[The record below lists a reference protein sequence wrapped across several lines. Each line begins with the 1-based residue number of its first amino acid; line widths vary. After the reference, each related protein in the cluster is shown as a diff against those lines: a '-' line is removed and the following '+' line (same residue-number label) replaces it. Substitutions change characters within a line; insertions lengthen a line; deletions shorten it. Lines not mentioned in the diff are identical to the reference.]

1 MQENVNFGKEMA
13 RLKEQLKEK
22 INWNQVDLVM
32 VGCYF
37 CFVIKRE
44 YVLINVFKGQK
55 TRQFHRKSNWKPMEE
70 FSQNQEE
77 HLHLYKWTHRH

>member
-32 VGCYF
+32 VGYF
-37 CFVIKRE
+37 CFVSKGNIK
-44 YVLINVFKGQK
+44 G
-55 TRQFHRKSNWKPMEE
+55 
-70 FSQNQEE
+70 
-77 HLHLYKWTHRH
+77 